1 MTLKAFVYP
10 EAISSD
16 EGINEQLERL
26 RLWTVGNYQ
35 VHILYQATKFDKI
48 LRDYEK
54 TDFKGRVKTNV
65 TIFAERAK
73 VLLIKE
79 YAKSQGKWFA
89 GRD

>member
-10 EAISSD
+10 EAMSS
-16 EGINEQLERL
+16 EEEIAHQIERL
-26 RLWTVGNYQ
+26 RSWAVGNYQ
-35 VHILYQATKFDKI
+35 VHILYQATRFDSI
-48 LRDYEK
+48 LRNYERS
-54 TDFKGRVKTNV
+54 DFKGRVKTNV

-89 GRD
+89 C